1 MPLPLPPPPWL
12 LPLSSENTVSIA
24 GVGVGCRDAAGFRC
38 RGELGGFPRVEIR
51 CDPESSDPTRPQDVP
66 TLGLWAG
73 GGAVWGSPGCSK
85 PGVYA
90 ARITPARFLCGGA
103 PAPAILAQPSPGT
116 RPAWLGPQWPLG
128 MAASKVAGGVGDR
141 KAEKAGT
148 SDLGRRLR
156 SLPGSRRSPVQPA
169 LWVGPVPPGP
179 RPGCL
184 GVSPHLP
191 TSPRLV
197 SAWLSPC
204 PWG

>member
-1 MPLPLPPPPWL
+1 MTPSPRTPHVLKTCPLLVSGLGVELFGDLCSPHHTCPFPL
-12 LPLSSENTVSIA
+12 
-24 GVGVGCRDAAGFRC
+24 G
-38 RGELGGFPRVEIR
+38 
-51 CDPESSDPTRPQDVP
+51 
-66 TLGLWAG
+66 
-73 GGAVWGSPGCSK
+73 
-85 PGVYA
+85 
-90 ARITPARFLCGGA
+90 GGA
-103 PAPAILAQPSPGT
+103 PATAILAQPSPGT
-116 RPAWLGPQWPLG
+116 RPAWLGPQWPLK
-128 MAASKVAGGVGDR
+128 MVASKVAGGVGDR

-148 SDLGRRLR
+148 SDFGRRVR

-169 LWVGPVPPGP
+169 LRVRPVPPGP